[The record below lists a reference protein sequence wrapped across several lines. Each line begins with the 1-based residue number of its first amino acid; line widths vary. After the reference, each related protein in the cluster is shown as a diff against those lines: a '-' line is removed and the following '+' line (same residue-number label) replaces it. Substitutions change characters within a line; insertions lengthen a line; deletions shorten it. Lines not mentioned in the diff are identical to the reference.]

1 MSTEFELFEGTKFS
15 DLMRDIYH
23 NSKKKS
29 RQIDSLIKSLEPMI
43 KNTGDA
49 TVIVPMIKDYLEVSV
64 KNDDALVK
72 LAAVVQRIVSTSMK
86 DDDGNE
92 YGLTDEERARLLE
105 EAEAEIEKLKPQPE
119 TEATDEFD
127 TESKDGSRS
136 SNRDLSTDPVQE
148 D

>member
-1 MSTEFELFEGTKFS
+1 MSNEFELFNGTNFS

-29 RQIDSLIKSLEPMI
+29 RQIDGLIKELQPMI
-43 KNTGDA
+43 GNVGDA

-72 LAAVVQRIVSTSMK
+72 LAAVVQRLVTATSK

-92 YGLTDEERARLLE
+92 FGLSEDERKRLLE
-105 EAEAEIEKLKPQPE
+105 EAEEEIKVIQE
-119 TEATDEFD
+119 TNKEQDI
-127 TESKDGSRS
+127 DG
-136 SNRDLSTDPVQE
+136 NRDTSRTSTTDDLS
-148 D
+148 

>member
-1 MSTEFELFEGTKFS
+1 MSTEYELFKGTNFS

-23 NSKKKS
+23 NSKKKA

-49 TVIVPMIKDYLEVSV
+49 TVVVPMIKDYLEVSV

-72 LAAVVQRIVSTSMK
+72 LAAIVQRIVSATTK
-86 DDDGNE
+86 DDDNE
-92 YGLTDEERARLLE
+92 YGLTEEERSRLMA
-105 EAEAEIEKLKPQPE
+105 EAEAEIEKIKTEPE
-119 TEATDEFD
+119 ESNERKVRNRPSNTD
-127 TESKDGSRS
+127 
-136 SNRDLSTDPVQE
+136 LVADPIQE

>member
-1 MSTEFELFEGTKFS
+1 MSSEYELFKGTNFS

-72 LAAVVQRIVSTSMK
+72 LAAVVQRLVSATLK

-92 YGLTDEERARLLE
+92 FGLTDDERQRLLA
-105 EAEAEIEKLKPQPE
+105 EAEEEIEKLKPQE
-119 TEATDEFD
+119 KEI
-127 TESKDGSRS
+127 DGDQVRS
-136 SNRDLSTDPVQE
+136 SSSIRDLRQDSV
-148 D
+148 

>member
-1 MSTEFELFEGTKFS
+1 MSTEYELFKGTNFS

-23 NSKKKS
+23 NSKKKA

-49 TVIVPMIKDYLEVSV
+49 TVVVPMIKDYLEVSV

-72 LAAVVQRIVSTSMK
+72 LAAIVQRIVSATTK
-86 DDDGNE
+86 DDDNE
-92 YGLTDEERARLLE
+92 YGLTEEERSRLME
-105 EAEAEIEKLKPQPE
+105 EAESEIEKLKQEPE
-119 TEATDEFD
+119 EINERKVRD
-127 TESKDGSRS
+127 RS
-136 SNRDLSTDPVQE
+136 SNTDKLTDPIQK

>member
-1 MSTEFELFEGTKFS
+1 MSTEFELFKGTNFS
-15 DLMRDIYH
+15 DLMKDIYH

-29 RQIDSLIKSLEPMI
+29 RQIDTLIKSLEPMI

-72 LAAVVQRIVSTSMK
+72 LAAVCQRLVSASGK
-86 DDDGNE
+86 DDEGNE

-105 EAEAEIEKLKPQPE
+105 EADAEIEKLKPE
-119 TEATDEFD
+119 TEVANGID
-127 TESKDGSRS
+127 KNGNRS
-136 SNRDLSTDPVQE
+136 GTRDMVTDPVQR

>member
-1 MSTEFELFEGTKFS
+1 MSSEFELFKGTNFS

-72 LAAVVQRIVSTSMK
+72 LAAVVQRLVSAANK

-92 YGLTDEERARLLE
+92 FGLSEEERARLLE
-105 EAEAEIEKLKPQPE
+105 EAENEIKNIQADNKE
-119 TEATDEFD
+119 
-127 TESKDGSRS
+127 ESDGSKIRS
-136 SNRDLSTDPVQE
+136 SSSITDLGADPVQE

>member
-1 MSTEFELFEGTKFS
+1 MNTEFELFQGTNFS

-72 LAAVVQRIVSTSMK
+72 LAAVCQRLVSAANK

-92 YGLTDEERARLLE
+92 FGLTDEERARLLE
-105 EAEAEIEKLKPQPE
+105 EAEAEIEKLKPESDGKRE
-119 TEATDEFD
+119 T
-127 TESKDGSRS
+127 RS
-136 SNRDLSTDPVQE
+136 STSSTDLVTDPVQK